1 MKLKIIRASTVSMS
15 LDTFCNGVLRQL
27 SESYEVVGLSSPD
40 DLLDEV
46 GRREG
51 VRTIGVLMERHISP
65 WKDMLSLV
73 HLVRVFW
80 REKPDMVHSMT
91 PKAGLLSMIAA
102 WMTRV
107 PVRVH
112 TFTGLV
118 WPTATGMTRK
128 ILMMTDRITCACAT
142 HVIPEGYG
150 VLNDLRD
157 YKITDKPIRVLGYGN
172 VMGVNL
178 SFWSKKKLKSEE
190 SFTFLFVGRI
200 VGDKG
205 INELVSA
212 FSRLLTQVKEEKREK
227 GKEVPG
233 RVRLVLVGRYEEDL
247 DPVSAETRSLIDSIS
262 EIEAV
267 GPQYGEDLKAWYA
280 AADCFVF
287 PSYREGF
294 PNTVLEAGA
303 MELASIVTDINGS
316 NEIIA
321 GASEKGK
328 EVKRERGGGLS
339 QHLLPDE
346 RMSVRDNGVVIPS
359 KDADALYDAMI
370 WMMEHPEERQKM
382 GKRARE
388 IVSERWE
395 QGFVRQQLY
404 DFYHEVLK

>member
-1 MKLKIIRASTVSMS
+1 MKIIRCATIGMS
-15 LDTFCNGVLRQL
+15 LNIFCNGILTDLKNQGF
-27 SESYEVVGLSSPD
+27 EVVALSSED
-40 DLLDEV
+40 EDLKELAL
-46 GRREG
+46 REG
-51 VRTIGVLMERHISP
+51 VRTIGVEMDRHISP
-65 WKDMLSLV
+65 LKDLRSLCR
-73 HLVRVFW
+73 LVRVFYQ
-80 REKPDMVHSMT
+80 EKPDMVHSMT
-91 PKAGLLSMIAA
+91 PKAGLLCMMAA
-102 WMTRV
+102 WMARV
-107 PVRVH
+107 PIRVH

-118 WPTATGMTRK
+118 WPTATGLTRR
-128 ILMMTDRITCACAT
+128 ILMLTDKITCACAT

-157 YKITDKPIRVLGYGN
+157 YKITDKQMRILGYGN

-212 FSRLLTQVKEEKREK
+212 FSRLLTQVKEGKREK

-247 DPVSAETRSLIDSIS
+247 DPVSVETRRLIDSIP

-280 AADCFVF
+280 DADCFVF

-316 NEIIA
+316 NEIITSV
-321 GASEKGK
+321 SEKVK
-328 EVKRERGGGLS
+328 ELESERVRGGS
-339 QHLLPDE
+339 QHLLPEE